1 MNKWPTFDDNDRYDA
16 GSSNRKK
23 NGKTLTAASTKTVVY
38 IPENNY
44 KKNRKDKE
52 QDHIEDVKRKKKEK
66 RIIELED
73 VKKRKELFKDLKT
86 QVQSLGA
93 TQFRGWD
100 KRDWIKNKEKN
111 MGMKLQKNQK
121 IPRKIM
127 NGIKKK
133 QNEKI
138 KRREKEAKEGDVVLG
153 KYKKKRKGGRFDM
166 KKRKKVSRR

>member
-1 MNKWPTFDDNDRYDA
+1 MNKWPTFDENDVTDA
-16 GSSNRKK
+16 SNSNTKQ
-23 NGKTLTAASTKTVVY
+23 NGKTETVVH

-44 KKNRKDKE
+44 KKNKKDKE
-52 QDHIEDVKRKKKEK
+52 HDSIEDVKRSKKEK
-66 RIIELED
+66 RVIELED
-73 VKKRKELFKDLKT
+73 VEKRKELFKYLKT

-100 KRDWIKNKEKN
+100 KRDWDKNKEKN

-127 NGIKKK
+127 NGIRKK

-153 KYKKKRKGGRFDM
+153 KYKKKRKGGRFDI